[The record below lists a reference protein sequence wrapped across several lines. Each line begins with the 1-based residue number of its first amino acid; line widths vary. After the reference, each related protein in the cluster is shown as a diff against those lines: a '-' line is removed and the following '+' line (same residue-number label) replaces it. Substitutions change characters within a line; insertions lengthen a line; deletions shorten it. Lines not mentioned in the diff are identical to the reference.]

1 MKRLSLPVAALA
13 LATFIGGCASPEP
26 RTPPSSPG
34 AAAPPPRRNGPPDP
48 TPMAA
53 PAEPP
58 LFTGLGTHS
67 RRITT
72 SSPDA
77 QRYFDQGLAF
87 MFAFNHDE
95 SVRAFRK
102 ASELDPTCAM
112 CEWGVA
118 VALGPHINDPLVSDE
133 HAQEALAALT
143 KARERSAKAASPVET
158 ALIEA
163 AGKRY
168 AWPQPKERAPLDRAY
183 AEAMGEVWAANPDD
197 TDVGALFAEAM
208 MDLRPWDFWTDRGA
222 PQPGTDE
229 IAKALDTVI
238 AKAAQH
244 PLANHLFIHLMEA
257 SRTPESAEAAAD
269 RLRDL
274 QPGLGHM
281 VHMPS
286 HIDVRL
292 GHWGAAIV
300 ANEKAIE
307 ADRRYR
313 EQRPRQGFYNLYMAH
328 NRHLLTFAAMMT
340 GQSARSIETIGEMV
354 RLMPDEWKK
363 DSAALADGFVGMPFE
378 VLMRFGKW
386 DDILA
391 APEPPESMPIA
402 RALRLYAR
410 GVARAAT
417 GKHAEA
423 RAERTAF
430 LAARAK
436 VPADAAF
443 GNNPASALLAVAE
456 GVLDGELAFQAG
468 KHNAGLAHLRKAVAR
483 EDRLR
488 YDEPPDWIQPV
499 RHALGAALLKA
510 NRVGEAEAVYRQDL
524 ARHPGNVWSLHGL
537 ARSLE
542 LQKTK
547 AKEAAATRAR
557 LKNAAASADFPLR
570 SSCACL
576 PGV

>member
-1 MKRLSLPVAALA
+1 VR
-13 LATFIGGCASPEP
+13 
-26 RTPPSSPG
+26 
-34 AAAPPPRRNGPPDP
+34 
-48 TPMAA
+48 
-53 PAEPP
+53 AEPP
-58 LFTGLGTHS
+58 LFAGLGTHS

-77 QRYFDQGLAF
+77 QRYFNQGLAF
-87 MFAFNHDE
+87 MFGFNHDE
-95 SVRAFRK
+95 SVLAFRK
-102 ASELDPTCAM
+102 ASELDPACAM
-112 CEWGVA
+112 CEWGLA
-118 VALGPHINDPLVSDE
+118 VARGPHINDPRVSDE
-133 HAQEALAALT
+133 HAREAVAALT
-143 KARERSAKAASPVET
+143 RAREQSAKAATPVET
-158 ALIEA
+158 ALIDA
-163 AGKRY
+163 AAKRY
-168 AWPQPKERAPLDRAY
+168 ASPQPKDRAPLDRAY
-183 AEAMGEVWAANPDD
+183 AEAMREVWAANPDD

-208 MDLRPWDFWTDRGA
+208 MDLRPWDFWTPRGA

-229 IAKALDTVI
+229 IVKTLETVM
-238 AKAAQH
+238 AMAPQH

-257 SRTPESAEAAAD
+257 SRTPERAAAAAD

-281 VHMPS
+281 IHMPS

-292 GHWGAAIV
+292 GHWAAAIV

-340 GQSARSIETIGEMV
+340 GQSARSIGTIREMV
-354 RLMPDEWKK
+354 ELMPDGWKK

-378 VLMRFGKW
+378 VLMRFGRW

-391 APEPPESMPIA
+391 APEPPAYLPIA

-410 GVARAAT
+410 GVALAAT

-423 RAERTAF
+423 RAERTTF
-430 LAARAK
+430 LEAKAK
-436 VPADAAF
+436 VPSDAAF

-456 GVLDGELAFQAG
+456 AVLDGELAFLAG
-468 KHNAGLAHLRKAVAR
+468 RQTAGIAQLRKAVAR

-488 YDEPPDWIQPV
+488 YDEPPDWVQPV

-510 NRVGEAEAVYRQDL
+510 RRPGEAEAIYREDL

-547 AKEAAATRAR
+547 AKAEEAAAARAR
-557 LKNAAASADFPLR
+557 LKAAAASADFPLS

>member
-1 MKRLSLPVAALA
+1 
-13 LATFIGGCASPEP
+13 
-26 RTPPSSPG
+26 
-34 AAAPPPRRNGPPDP
+34 
-48 TPMAA
+48 
-53 PAEPP
+53 
-58 LFTGLGTHS
+58 
-67 RRITT
+67 
-72 SSPDA
+72 
-77 QRYFDQGLAF
+77 
-87 MFAFNHDE
+87 MFGFNHDE

-102 ASELDPTCAM
+102 GSELDPTCAM
-112 CEWGVA
+112 CEWGLGVA
-118 VALGPHINDPLVSDE
+118 RGPHINDPLVSDE
-133 HAQEALAALT
+133 HVQEALAALT
-143 KARERSAKAASPVET
+143 KARARSAKAATPVEG

-163 AGKRY
+163 AVKRY
-168 AWPQPKERAPLDRAY
+168 AWPQPKDRAPLDRAY
-183 AEAMGEVWAANPDD
+183 AEAMREVWAANPDD

-208 MDLRPWDFWTDRGA
+208 MDLRPWDFWTNRGA
-222 PQPGTDE
+222 PQPGTEE
-229 IAKALDTVI
+229 IVKTLDTVI
-238 AKAAQH
+238 AMAPKH
-244 PLANHLFIHLMEA
+244 PLANHLYVHVMEA
-257 SRTPESAEAAAD
+257 SRTPERAEAAAD

-292 GHWGAAIV
+292 GHWSAAII

-313 EQRPRQGFYNLYMAH
+313 AQRPRQGFYNVYMAH

-340 GQSARSIETIGEMV
+340 GQSQRSIATIREMV
-354 RLMPDEWKK
+354 ALMPDEWKK
-363 DSAALADGFVGMPFE
+363 DRAVLADGFVAMPFE

-391 APEPPESMPIA
+391 APEPPRYLPIA

-410 GVARAAT
+410 GVALAAT
-417 GKHAEA
+417 GKHTEA
-423 RAERTAF
+423 RAERKAF
-430 LAARAK
+430 LAAKAK
-436 VPADAAF
+436 VPPDAAF

-456 GVLDGELAFQAG
+456 AVLEGELAFQAG
-468 KHNAGLAHLRKAVAR
+468 KQKEGLAYLRKAVAR

-510 NRVGEAEAVYRQDL
+510 KRAGEAEAVFREDL

-547 AKEAAATRAR
+547 AADATATRAR
-557 LKNAAASADFPLR
+557 LKEAAASADVPLS

-576 PGV
+576 PDG